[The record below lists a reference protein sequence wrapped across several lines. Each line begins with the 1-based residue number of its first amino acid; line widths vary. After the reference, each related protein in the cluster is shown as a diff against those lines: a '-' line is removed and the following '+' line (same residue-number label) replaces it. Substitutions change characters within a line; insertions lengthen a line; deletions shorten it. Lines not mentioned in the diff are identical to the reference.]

1 MGFIF
6 LSSLALKNMGHTW
19 ECNTW
24 KQADVSK
31 ITGYTSPHFWVRR
44 APDLSPGAD
53 SSRSTEEANLLFL
66 SLVHVARVMR
76 ATNAET
82 RSRRSWSILGL
93 NSGSSQQIFIKYTQK
108 AGHYRQNQ
116 SINQYEDFSLC
127 GGKGQYMH
135 GWRIQV

>member
-1 MGFIF
+1 
-6 LSSLALKNMGHTW
+6 MGHTW

-24 KQADVSK
+24 KQAGVSK

-66 SLVHVARVMR
+66 SLVHVAQVMR

-116 SINQYEDFSLC
+116 SINTKTSHCAGERGSTCMAGEYRCEFHLVFT
-127 GGKGQYMH
+127 
-135 GWRIQV
+135 R